1 MIFHSK
7 IKYKAK
13 LHIKY
18 KNRFGESIRLAMDEY
33 CVGGDVVDYEKLESL
48 RTFYGFSFN

>member
-1 MIFHSK
+1 MRAK
-7 IKYKAK
+7 LKYKAK

-18 KNRFGESIRLAMDEY
+18 KNRFGESIRMAMDEY
-33 CVGGDVVDYEKLESL
+33 CYNGDVVDYDILESL